1 MTQQPSSEHSG
12 AADASLVVEPKARTQ
27 RVCIISLTSVV
38 QEPRV
43 LRQISAFLEKGWLV
57 TVVGY
62 SHGKQP
68 PDTWD
73 FIEADLKLL
82 PDRSGRVRPPETR
95 RIRQMVLSDPLA
107 AARRIS
113 EILVAHARRA
123 VPKLRV
129 RLPLASP
136 IDRPWSWREARKHF
150 YRDKATRNLKRYLIA
165 KVPPCDLVIAHDY
178 FTYIL
183 ADDVA
188 KRRGARLGLD
198 CHEYALQQYDY
209 AKNPDHDARNYWLT
223 VTRPYVDALQRHC
236 FNSANVVSTVCDG
249 IADLLTADYK
259 LAQRPVVVRSTP
271 FYERMPFRPCGETIE
286 IVYHGLITPTR
297 NLDIAVRALVLCREE
312 FQLTMRGPA
321 DPNYDRE
328 LLDLAKQLGVAHRF
342 TIAPPVPFADLVASA
357 NQADIGYFAFDV
369 FSNQRKY
376 TLPNKFFEYIMSGL
390 ALVVMDVPELSKIIR
405 KHKNG
410 KLVAEFDAETIA
422 NSINSLTRCDIEE
435 MKRNS
440 LKAAESLCW
449 EVEQKVF
456 LEGYR
461 IS

>member
-1 MTQQPSSEHSG
+1 MTQQSSSEPSG
-12 AADASLVVEPKARTQ
+12 AADLSSVAEPGARPR

-43 LRQISAFLEKGWLV
+43 LRQIRAFLDKGWLV

-62 SHGKQP
+62 GRGKQI
-68 PDTWD
+68 PDTWH
-73 FIEADLKLL
+73 FVEADLSLM
-82 PDRSGRVRPPETR
+82 PDGSGRPRPPETR
-95 RIRQMVLSDPLA
+95 RIRHMLRSDPLA

-113 EILVAHARRA
+113 EILLVHAGRA

-129 RLPLASP
+129 RLPLVSP
-136 IDRPWSWREARKHF
+136 RNRPWTWREARKYF
-150 YRDKATRNLKRYLIA
+150 YRDKATRNLKRHLVA
-165 KVPPCDLVIAHDY
+165 QVPPCDLVIAHDY

-183 ADDVA
+183 ADDIA
-188 KRRGARLGLD
+188 RRRGARLGLD

-209 AKNPDHDARNYWLT
+209 DNNPDRNARQEWLT
-223 VTRPYVDALQRHC
+223 VTRPYVDTLQRHY
-236 FNSANVVSTVCDG
+236 FRSANVVSTVCDG
-249 IADLLTADYK
+249 IADLLAADYE
-259 LAQRPVVVRSTP
+259 LAQRPIVVRSTP
-271 FYERMPFRPCGETIE
+271 FFERMPFRPCGETIE

-297 NLDIAVRALVLCREE
+297 NLDVAVRALVLCREE
-312 FQLTMRGPA
+312 FRLTMRGPA

-328 LLDLAKQLGVAHRF
+328 LLDLAKQLGVADRF

-405 KHKNG
+405 EHQNG
-410 KLVAEFDAETIA
+410 RLVATFDAEAIA
-422 NSINSLTRCDIEE
+422 NAINGLTRSDIEE

-440 LKAAESLCW
+440 LRAAESLCW
-449 EVEQKVF
+449 ETEQKVF
-456 LEGYR
+456 VEGYG